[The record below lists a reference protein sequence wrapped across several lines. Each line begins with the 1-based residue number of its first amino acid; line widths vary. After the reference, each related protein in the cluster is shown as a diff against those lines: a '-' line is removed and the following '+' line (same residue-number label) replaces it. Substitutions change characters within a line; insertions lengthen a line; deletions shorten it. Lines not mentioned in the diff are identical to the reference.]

1 MIFLPTLSDY
11 MAVTVEQVRYI
22 ASLARLRFTEEE
34 EVRLAKEM
42 SDVLDYV
49 AKLEEL
55 DTDGVPTMSHVL
67 DMRNVFRE
75 DKEITRI
82 THEEALKG
90 APDADAAYFRV
101 PKVIE

>member
-1 MIFLPTLSDY
+1 
-11 MAVTVEQVRYI
+11 MAVTTEQVRHI

-34 EVRLAKEM
+34 EVRLAREM
-42 SDVLDYV
+42 SEVLDYI

-55 DTDGVPTMSHVL
+55 DTEGVPTLSHVL

-75 DKEITRI
+75 DQARARI
-82 THEEALKG
+82 SHEEALRG
-90 APDADAAYFRV
+90 APEADASYFRV

>member
-1 MIFLPTLSDY
+1 
-11 MAVTVEQVRYI
+11 MAVTVDQVRHI

-42 SDVLDYV
+42 SEVLDYV

-55 DTDGVPTMSHVL
+55 DTADVPTMSHVL

-75 DKEITRI
+75 DKEVARI
-82 THEEALKG
+82 THEEALQG
-90 APDADAAYFRV
+90 APNADAAYFRV

>member
-1 MIFLPTLSDY
+1 MIF

-34 EVRLAKEM
+34 EARLAKEM
-42 SDVLDYV
+42 SEVLDYV

-75 DKEITRI
+75 DKEIARI
-82 THEEALKG
+82 AREEALKG
-90 APDADAAYFRV
+90 APEADAAYFRV